1 MDIEQAKQE
10 KRKASQLIAS
20 VLHDFTTK
28 TGVYVCNVSLVD
40 VHSTFGGTPKYQ
52 IEVEACL

>member
-10 KRKASQLIAS
+10 KKKASQLIAN
-20 VLHDFTTK
+20 VLHGFTTK
-28 TGVYVCNVSLVD
+28 TGIYVRSVSLVD